1 MGTGPEVGLGQFY
14 RELRRSRLVKQK
26 GCRRGDFTVAQL
38 SRFELGQSML
48 AADKLIVA
56 VEGINISS

>member
-1 MGTGPEVGLGQFY
+1 M
-14 RELRRSRLVKQK
+14 
-26 GCRRGDFTVAQL
+26 AQL

>member
-1 MGTGPEVGLGQFY
+1 MGTRPEVGLGQFY
-14 RELRRSRLVKQK
+14 LLVWSSKK
-26 GCRRGDFTVAQL
+26 DVVRGDFTVAQL

>member
-1 MGTGPEVGLGQFY
+1 M
-14 RELRRSRLVKQK
+14 VKQK
-26 GCRRGDFTVAQL
+26 DVVGGDFTAAQL
-38 SRFELGQSML
+38 SRFESGKSML